1 MTVSFSN
8 IPDSLR
14 VPLFYVEVDNSM
26 ANSATQPQRT
36 LIIGQMTG
44 EGTAKAGTVYRCTS
58 ALTAA
63 GLCGE
68 GSMLHTMLAA
78 YLENDSDGEVWL
90 LPLEDD
96 SSAMTTATGSIRVD
110 IMPSSAGV
118 ISLYIAGT
126 RIRQTVKTTDTRE
139 GLATLLAA
147 KINATS
153 ALPVTADVASDG
165 ITIELTARNAG
176 EAGNTIDIRLNLLG
190 TSGGES
196 TPDGMVLTITEMY
209 GGIGAPDMVDAL
221 AALGDRA
228 FDFIVLP
235 YSDTT
240 SLDDMKD
247 FLSDDEGRW
256 AWDKRIYGHAFA
268 VATGTYARLAAKGEA
283 RNDQHLTLWGIYDSP
298 CTAYDC
304 AAAMVGAL
312 APSVRNDPARPTQ
325 TLTVSGIKAPP
336 LESRFT
342 LTERNNL
349 LYSGI
354 STFTVSDDDTVALEN
369 TITTYQKND
378 SGVADD
384 SYLQI
389 ETLYTLMYV
398 CRYMETQV
406 TTKMG
411 RMKLADDGANI
422 PAGMAI
428 VTPAIIRAE
437 LIAQF
442 RTLEQNGYVQDVDS
456 FMEQLVTERDEDN
469 PNRINVVWPGR
480 LINQLRIFAVLNQF
494 RLNSSSE

>member
-26 ANSATQPQRT
+26 ANSATQTQRT

-44 EGTAKAGTVYRCTS
+44 EGTATPGTAYRCSS
-58 ALTAA
+58 ASTAA

-68 GSMLHTMLAA
+68 GSMLHTMLTA
-78 YLENDSDGEVWL
+78 YLENDSYGETWL
-90 LPLEDD
+90 LPLADDD
-96 SSAMTTATGSIRVD
+96 SEMTTATGSIRVD
-110 IMPSSAGV
+110 SVASSSGV
-118 ISLYIAGT
+118 IYLYVAGT
-126 RIRQTVKTTDTRE
+126 RIRQTVKTTDTQAE
-139 GLATLLAA
+139 IAGLLAA

-153 ALPVTADVASDG
+153 ALPVTAAVASDG
-165 ITIELTARNAG
+165 ITIELTARNTG
-176 EAGNTIDIRLNLLG
+176 EAGNTIDIRLNYLG
-190 TSGGES
+190 SSGGES
-196 TPDGMVLTITEMY
+196 TPDGLTLTITAM
-209 GGIGAPDMVDAL
+209 GGGTGAPDMADAL
-221 AALGDRA
+221 AATGDRE

-240 SLDDMKD
+240 SLDDMKA

-256 AWDKRIYGHAFA
+256 AWDKQLYGHAFA
-268 VATGTYARLAAKGEA
+268 VATGTYAELATKGEA
-283 RNDQHLTLWGIYDSP
+283 RNDQHMTLWGIYDSP

-312 APSVRNDPARPTQ
+312 AQSVRNDPARPTQ
-325 TLTVSGIKAPP
+325 TLTVSGMKAPP
-336 LESRFT
+336 LASRFT

-369 TITTYQKND
+369 TITTYRTNS
-378 SGVADD
+378 SGAADD

-398 CRYMETQV
+398 NRYMRTQI
-406 TTKMG
+406 TSKMG

-422 PAGMAI
+422 PAGAAI

-456 FMEQLVTERDEDN
+456 FVEQLVTERDKDN